1 MATRPHVCIDPAVL
15 RREIPFPAHLR
26 RAGAV
31 RAVMPFSAVL
41 QLNCVSVVNVDV
53 AAFVQAESNRL
64 NQHF

>member
-1 MATRPHVCIDPAVL
+1 MYASTRQCSGDKF
-15 RREIPFPAHLR
+15 RFQRTLR